1 MQAAKSADAKADPY
15 TRQAQHRAWWWYGAA
30 VAAGAL
36 LRLWFILHLPYI
48 TDDSLMY
55 GGFAKNLLEHG
66 VYGFSSTVAP
76 SLIRLPGY
84 PLFLAACFRV
94 FGMEHYGAVMGVQ
107 AVVDLASC
115 GLMASLA
122 YRLFGRRSGW
132 AVLWLGVLC
141 PFTSNYVAAVLSET
155 LTLFSLALAFFALER
170 WRAQPGSGFNRWLY
184 AIVFALAYGILLR
197 PEQGLVAAA
206 VIPAMLWMRVKR
218 RTSQTVSTQTVATQT
233 VSRVVAPVFVAA
245 VLTLLPLL
253 PWTVRNWHTF
263 HVFQPLAPRFATDPG
278 ESNPSGFQR
287 WYRTWAIDYAST
299 EQVYWNYDGA
309 NISIGDLP
317 DRAFDS
323 NAQYLATDNL
333 LNDYDQTN
341 TATPELDARFNE
353 IAQQRIA
360 EDRLR
365 YYVELPV
372 ARLINMMFR
381 PRDYMLPW
389 PLEWWKFRLHPGVT
403 MEALLYALLNLAYFV
418 LAAITLLRR
427 RRWAAREPL
436 MWAMVSTVLLRA
448 LLLLTLDNSEMRYT
462 LEFFPVL
469 IVLAAANFSPTAP
482 PDRTLKLSR

>member
-1 MQAAKSADAKADPY
+1 
-15 TRQAQHRAWWWYGAA
+15 
-30 VAAGAL
+30 
-36 LRLWFILHLPYI
+36 
-48 TDDSLMY
+48 MY

-66 VYGFSSTVAP
+66 VYGFSSSVAP

-84 PLFLAACFRV
+84 PIFLATCFRV
-94 FGMEHYGAVMGVQ
+94 FGMEHYGGVLGVQ
-107 AVVDLASC
+107 AAVDLASC
-115 GLMASLA
+115 GLMAGLA
-122 YRLFGRRSGW
+122 HRLFGRRAGW
-132 AVLWLGVLC
+132 AALWLSVLC

-170 WRAQPGSGFNRWLY
+170 WRAQSGSGFNRWLY

-206 VIPAMLWMRVKR
+206 IIPAMLWVRLQR
-218 RTSQTVSTQTVATQT
+218 PSQPL
-233 VSRVVAPVFVAA
+233 SRVFAPVIVAA

-253 PWTVRNWHTF
+253 PWTVRNWRTF

-323 NAQYLATDNL
+323 NAQYLATDSL
-333 LNDYDQTN
+333 LNDYDQSN
-341 TATPELDARFNE
+341 TATPELDARFDA
-353 IAQQRIA
+353 IAQERIA

-372 ARLINMMFR
+372 ARVMNMMFR

-389 PLEWWKFRLHPGVT
+389 PLEWWKFQSHPSVT
-403 MEALLYALLNLAYFV
+403 IEALLYALLNLAYFV
-418 LAAITLLRR
+418 LATITLLRR

-436 MWAMVSTVLLRA
+436 VWAMVGTMLLRA
-448 LLLLTLDNSEMRYT
+448 LLLLTMDNSEMRYT

-469 IVLAAANFSPTAP
+469 IVLTAANFSRTAQP
-482 PDRTLKLSR
+482 ARTLELSQ